1 MQSICEVIDKILYG
15 NKRVPLFQG
24 INFALPIMYR
34 VAYVQSLKEMAIEVP
49 EQHAIT
55 SGEINFLIGPTPGG
69 GGGALIFCSYAGSG
83 PASTVLPQKIS
94 ESSSTPKKYLKF

>member
-1 MQSICEVIDKILYG
+1 MQLICELTDKILYG

-55 SGEINFLIGPTPGG
+55 SGEINFLLGPTPGG
-69 GGGALIFCSYAGSG
+69 GGGGTLIFSSYVGSG
-83 PASTVLPQKIS
+83 PASTVHPKKVS
-94 ESSSTPKKYLKF
+94 ENSSTPK

>member
-1 MQSICEVIDKILYG
+1 MQSICEVTDKILYG

-55 SGEINFLIGPTPGG
+55 SGKINF
-69 GGGALIFCSYAGSG
+69 
-83 PASTVLPQKIS
+83 
-94 ESSSTPKKYLKF
+94 

>member
-1 MQSICEVIDKILYG
+1 
-15 NKRVPLFQG
+15 
-24 INFALPIMYR
+24 MYR
-34 VAYVQSLKEMAIEVP
+34 VLKEMAIEVP

-69 GGGALIFCSYAGSG
+69 GGGGLSYFVHTQARA
-83 PASTVLPQKIS
+83 PASTVLPQKLS